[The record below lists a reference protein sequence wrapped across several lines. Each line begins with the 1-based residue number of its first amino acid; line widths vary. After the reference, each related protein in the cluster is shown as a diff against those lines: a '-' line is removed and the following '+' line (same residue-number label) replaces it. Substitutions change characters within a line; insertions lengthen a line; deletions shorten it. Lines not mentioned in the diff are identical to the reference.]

1 MLAAIA
7 RARRAEENMHATY
20 GCRWSMIDGMSA
32 CESPMS
38 MAHGHVSWTAC
49 WNWQG

>member
-20 GCRWSMIDGMSA
+20 GCRSMIDGMSA

-38 MAHGHVSWTAC
+38 MAHGHVCWTIELERDR
-49 WNWQG
+49 